1 MKHFSRLTYKQLF
14 CILYPYYFDCYYST
28 FGLSMPSSMKYL
40 VYTLILTVILL
51 MCSNYSNAQGT
62 DITLLRKIQ
71 SNRTTG
77 SDQIMHYISTT
88 EYIVGVGVP
97 VSVCAI
103 ALAKKDSKL
112 LEKGVNM
119 SFAIIANTINTYA
132 LKKTV
137 NRPRPSTTYPDIM
150 AYENERYQSFPS
162 GHTSNAFALATTVT
176 LNTRKWQLAIPSY
189 VWAATVGYSRLHLGV
204 HYPSD
209 VLCGALLGTASA
221 AGTYYINRWLKK
233 KYYGKYIGK

>member
-1 MKHFSRLTYKQLF
+1 
-14 CILYPYYFDCYYST
+14 
-28 FGLSMPSSMKYL
+28 MKYL
-40 VYTLILTVILL
+40 VYTITLNVILL
-51 MCSNYSNAQGT
+51 ISNKYSYAQGI
-62 DITLLRKIQ
+62 DISLLRNIQ
-71 SNRTTG
+71 NNRTTG
-77 SDQIMHYISTT
+77 SDHVMHYISAT

-97 VSVCAI
+97 VSVCAV
-103 ALAKKDSKL
+103 AWAKKDTKL

-119 SFAIIANTINTYA
+119 SLAIVANTVNTYA
-132 LKKTV
+132 LKKIV
-137 NRPRPSTTYPDIM
+137 NRPRPATTYPDIM

-176 LNTRKWQLAIPSY
+176 LNSKSWQLAIPSY
-189 VWAATVGYSRLHLGV
+189 IWAATVGYSRLHLGV

-233 KYYGKYIGK
+233 KYYAKYMDK